1 MVSDDISKSRSE
13 TTHQDQEDVAL
24 SDNIPESI
32 RAAEASL
39 VAASVAL
46 ISSKHAFYIAKQCE
60 MIPKL
65 VKRAQVLQ
73 DRLDNLKREANEAQ
87 RLLESNDEMK
97 PSSSTKIST
106 PLLQMQKD
114 VIATGCI
121 GLELLTGR
129 RAMLHQKD
137 PLRNLPADI
146 SQTISL
152 LLNPTQHAIR
162 DALKSPLLKD
172 LDALYDLIT
181 ALEHPKCASDR
192 FEILQHRIQLCA
204 RALDRTSIEGMYSTS
219 SSSSSSP
226 NGLLCRVSD
235 EELSIVLP
243 YILRLFDCPHAPTA
257 KTNGLEKKQE
267 ASGPKAY
274 AQSKATEETVESECR
289 ILSGS
294 TVKTLWSSC
303 ESSRIWRH
311 LVLF

>member
-1 MVSDDISKSRSE
+1 MTLSE
-13 TTHQDQEDVAL
+13 
-24 SDNIPESI
+24 NIPESI
-32 RAAEASL
+32 RAAAASL

-65 VKRAQVLQ
+65 VKRARVLQ

-87 RLLESNDEMK
+87 QLLEKSNDDEMK
-97 PSSSTKIST
+97 SSSSSKNTST
-106 PLLQMQKD
+106 PSLQMQKD
-114 VIATGCI
+114 IIATGCI

-192 FEILQHRIQLCA
+192 FEILQHRIQ
-204 RALDRTSIEGMYSTS
+204 
-219 SSSSSSP
+219 
-226 NGLLCRVSD
+226 
-235 EELSIVLP
+235 
-243 YILRLFDCPHAPTA
+243 
-257 KTNGLEKKQE
+257 Q
-267 ASGPKAY
+267 
-274 AQSKATEETVESECR
+274 
-289 ILSGS
+289 
-294 TVKTLWSSC
+294 
-303 ESSRIWRH
+303 
-311 LVLF
+311 